1 MSKAKMKSENEK
13 VAEKMTLLVNDLTLD
28 LDQIGEYIARSA
40 PNVTYRRF
48 MEIAEAARF
57 EREEKIH
64 GTDFIF

>member
-1 MSKAKMKSENEK
+1 MKSENEK